1 MSAPPTESA
10 TGADLVAGLSL
21 AGLLLP
27 EAIAYARI
35 AGMPPAAGLWA
46 LFAGLALYGWV
57 GRGRTAVV
65 TATSS
70 SAAVLA
76 AATVSLA
83 GVGAAAQAALA
94 AGLVLLTGAFF
105 IVAGLARLGALTNL
119 IARPVLRG
127 FAAGLAITIIVRQA
141 PALTGIA
148 AGGGRVLDEAWH
160 QAAAFGL
167 WNPWR
172 LGVGVAALVLL
183 RAGARWPRLPAT
195 LVVVLLGLAASRLPA
210 GSEPS
215 VAAAATGAGLLA
227 AHGVTEVGAIAF
239 TLAAPHLP
247 VLPREAWLRLGELA
261 LAMMF
266 ILYAESWGSIRSAA
280 LHRHEPTEPGREL
293 FALGLCNAVSGLL
306 GGLPV
311 GAGFSASAANEAA
324 GGRTRLAAWA
334 AAAVAVAVATLL
346 PWIAHIPEP
355 VLAAIVIQAVGHTL
369 HASSFRRY
377 FRWHRDRIVSVA
389 AVIAVLLLGVLDG
402 LLAAVA
408 VSLLLYLRELSAAR
422 VAELGR
428 LADSHDFVL
437 LDGHGEVHPVPGT
450 LILRPEAALFFGNV
464 ERVAGAVVERLQR
477 PPAGSWQRVVL
488 SLEESPD
495 LDSSCIETLAELAR
509 SLQARGLSLHLARLK
524 AAALDALARAA
535 LPELPAAA
543 LSGLSVDEVVRG
555 VAGA

>member
-1 MSAPPTESA
+1 
-10 TGADLVAGLSL
+10 
-21 AGLLLP
+21 
-27 EAIAYARI
+27 
-35 AGMPPAAGLWA
+35 
-46 LFAGLALYGWV
+46 
-57 GRGRTAVV
+57 
-65 TATSS
+65 
-70 SAAVLA
+70 
-76 AATVSLA
+76 
-83 GVGAAAQAALA
+83 
-94 AGLVLLTGAFF
+94 
-105 IVAGLARLGALTNL
+105 
-119 IARPVLRG
+119 
-127 FAAGLAITIIVRQA
+127 
-141 PALTGIA
+141 
-148 AGGGRVLDEAWH
+148 
-160 QAAAFGL
+160 
-167 WNPWR
+167 
-172 LGVGVAALVLL
+172 
-183 RAGARWPRLPAT
+183 
-195 LVVVLLGLAASRLPA
+195 
-210 GSEPS
+210 
-215 VAAAATGAGLLA
+215 
-227 AHGVTEVGAIAF
+227 
-239 TLAAPHLP
+239 
-247 VLPREAWLRLGELA
+247 
-261 LAMMF
+261 
-266 ILYAESWGSIRSAA
+266 
-280 LHRHEPTEPGREL
+280 
-293 FALGLCNAVSGLL
+293 
-306 GGLPV
+306 V

-324 GGRTRLAAWA
+324 GGRTRLAAWAA